1 MNKLHADSIVK
12 HFGNLR
18 VLSDVSIH
26 CEPGEIVGIMGRN
39 GCGKSTLMKIIFGSL
54 SADNKFVR
62 ADLKHINNVADSAG
76 RISYLP
82 QDHFLPGHLKLK
94 NIISLF
100 CREQDRMV
108 LLKNPMIQPFLNN
121 KKVKYYSGGEKRLL
135 EILLVLHSGA
145 KYLLLDEPFNGLSPI
160 YVEAIK
166 STIQNLK
173 QKGIIITDHDYRNV
187 LDVVD
192 RIILI
197 SNGSTRQIND
207 YDDLRLYGYL
217 PYSE

>member
-1 MNKLHADSIVK
+1 
-12 HFGNLR
+12 
-18 VLSDVSIH
+18 
-26 CEPGEIVGIMGRN
+26 
-39 GCGKSTLMKIIFGSL
+39 
-54 SADNKFVR
+54 
-62 ADLKHINNVADSAG
+62 
-76 RISYLP
+76 
-82 QDHFLPGHLKLK
+82 
-94 NIISLF
+94 
-100 CREQDRMV
+100 MV
-108 LLKNPMIQPFLNN
+108 LLKNPMIQPFLIN
-121 KKVKYYSGGEKRLL
+121 KKVKYFSGGEKRLL

-197 SNGSTRQIND
+197 SNGSTRQIKD

-217 PYSE
+217 PYSG